1 MPLLVE
7 ILFMATRL
15 RHLWLTVTTLPGLLF
30 ISSERLLLN
39 EMRAFC
45 RHLPLVLKQPLPQA
59 MRQLTPAAGRPL
71 PQQENTLRRLADL
84 AALLERRSPLGLCL
98 RRSLVR
104 YHYLRQA
111 GIPVAVRFGAKF
123 APGKPGPEIAGHAWL
138 TLDEQPYYEADENW
152 RGFTVMFRWP
162 QA

>member
-1 MPLLVE
+1 
-7 ILFMATRL
+7 MATRL
-15 RHLWLTVTTLPGLLF
+15 QHLWLTVTALPGLLF
-30 ISSERLLLN
+30 IADQRLLMN

-45 RHLPLVLKQPLPQA
+45 RRLPLALKQPLPQA
-59 MRQLTPAAGRPL
+59 MRQLTPSTTSRPW
-71 PQQENTLRRLADL
+71 PYHENTLRRLADL
-84 AALLERRSPLGLCL
+84 AALLERHSPLGLCL

-104 YHYLRQA
+104 YHYLRRA

-152 RGFTVMFRWP
+152 RGFTVMFSWP